1 MQSAVAQPS
10 PHVDCCGWSARRRR
24 REARPPATSVDS
36 VQSPASTCVH
46 SCRSINQQASLCCP
60 AAKKTLAFHRLFS
73 RVVLSTSNVHQDMF
87 STFHVNLDQLIPSQL
102 TSSLINRNSGISGK
116 GFYSYMHFLLINQQ
130 CCSTLWT
137 QSTDWNQVKSLIGL
151 IPFSSHVSSACQQYI
166 QCVIRISP
174 FIYHHQMW

>member
-1 MQSAVAQPS
+1 MSTAAVDQLDGDVAKLVHLRRQSTPFSHQLLHAYTAVNQ
-10 PHVDCCGWSARRRR
+10 
-24 REARPPATSVDS
+24 
-36 VQSPASTCVH
+36 
-46 SCRSINQQASLCCP
+46 SINKHHFVVLQR
-60 AAKKTLAFHRLFS
+60 KKTLAFHRLFS
-73 RVVLSTSNVHQDMF
+73 RVVLSMSNVHQDMF

-116 GFYSYMHFLLINQQ
+116 GFYSYMHFPLINQQ
-130 CCSTLWT
+130 WT

-174 FIYHHQMW
+174 FIYHHQIW